1 MTIQQTERAP
11 SEEVV
16 EAVARAIERADNETG
31 YEYDHLHIECSDWG
45 IHLARAAIAAMPS
58 IPQESDAE
66 VTEAKGTMNVP
77 TYDRCDTYV
86 AGQYVFNYLRTFLAA
101 AGIDASR
108 CKLVIEL
115 PDRDTQR
122 QLVSAVQRDSKGPP
136 RSAGRIGNHSGL
148 WQGVEYEFSVK
159 GWNFGGT
166 VPNYYNNQSP
176 AVSSSLS
183 CSGNCKGI
191 IGRFV
196 TYVALDNKYEVGP
209 STTFG
214 ATIVRLSQ

>member
-1 MTIQQTERAP
+1 MTSQPTEPLLPCDVKLPPATTITAGCKLSTLLEALRTRGMMDNLQP
-11 SEEVV
+11 TSEDVV

-58 IPQESDAE
+58 IPQENDAE
-66 VTEAKGTMNVP
+66 VTEAKGTMSVP
-77 TYDRCDTYV
+77 MYDRCDTYV

-101 AGIDASR
+101 AGIDASK
-108 CKLVIEL
+108 CKLVVEL

-159 GWNFGGT
+159 GWNDPT
-166 VPNYYNNQSP
+166 AMTSARDREQP
-176 AVSSSLS
+176 
-183 CSGNCKGI
+183 K
-191 IGRFV
+191 
-196 TYVALDNKYEVGP
+196 
-209 STTFG
+209 
-214 ATIVRLSQ
+214 